1 MKLKKIIASVSALA
15 LMLGLASNAF
25 ACTALY
31 VGSELQQ
38 EIFADF
44 DAMKAAVA
52 AADTTQAK
60 QTAATEASK
69 AMAEKVHAKTLALYE
84 CLMGK
89 K

>member
-1 MKLKKIIASVSALA
+1 MPS
-15 LMLGLASNAF
+15 
-25 ACTALY
+25 
-31 VGSELQQ
+31 
-38 EIFADF
+38 
-44 DAMKAAVA
+44 

-84 CLMGK
+84 DLLGK

>member
-1 MKLKKIIASVSALA
+1 MARRS
-15 LMLGLASNAF
+15 
-25 ACTALY
+25 
-31 VGSELQQ
+31 
-38 EIFADF
+38 DF

-60 QTAATEASK
+60 QAAATEASK

>member
-1 MKLKKIIASVSALA
+1 MKLKKIIVSVSALA
-15 LMLGLASNAF
+15 LMLGSASNAF

-31 VGSELQQ
+31 VGGELQQ

-44 DAMKAAVA
+44 DAIA

-60 QTAATEASK
+60 QAAATEASK

>member
-52 AADTTQAK
+52 AADTT
-60 QTAATEASK
+60 
-69 AMAEKVHAKTLALYE
+69 
-84 CLMGK
+84 
-89 K
+89 